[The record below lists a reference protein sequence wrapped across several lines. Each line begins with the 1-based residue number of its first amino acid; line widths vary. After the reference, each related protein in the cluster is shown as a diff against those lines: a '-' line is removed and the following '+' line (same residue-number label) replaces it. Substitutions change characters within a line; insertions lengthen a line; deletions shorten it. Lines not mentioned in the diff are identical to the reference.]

1 MRGLR
6 DRASIAV
13 RGLQARAAALTGQT
27 QRQLA
32 RRRGVAV
39 LMYHRVLSDEA
50 PADGI
55 EPGMF
60 VRVSSFRAQME
71 WIAARWRV
79 APLGEAWP
87 APAGEV
93 TAVVTF
99 DDGWRD
105 NLTMAWP
112 IMQALGIRP
121 TIFLVRDWV
130 RQGRTPAGEFLR
142 PGEVAEL
149 AAAGVEFG
157 AHTASHP
164 HLDRLPAG
172 AAAEQMRLSREAVEE
187 WTGRP
192 CRVFAYPYGHHSAE
206 TVEHARR
213 EFDRSVIV
221 GGGWW
226 GVPGDLARIPRI
238 GIHHDMS
245 SSIPRFTRCLARAGG
260 ER

>member
-1 MRGLR
+1 MRALR
-6 DRASIAV
+6 DRAAIAI
-13 RGLQARAAALTGQT
+13 RGLQARAAALSGQT

-39 LMYHRVLSDEA
+39 LMYHRVLPDEA
-50 PADGI
+50 PAGGI

-60 VRVSSFRAQME
+60 VRASSFRAQMK
-71 WIAARWRV
+71 WLAARWRV
-79 APLGEAWP
+79 APLGEALP
-87 APAGEV
+87 GAAGGI

-105 NLTMAWP
+105 NLAVAWP

-130 RQGRTPAGEFLR
+130 RQGQTPAGEFLR
-142 PGEVAEL
+142 PEEVAGL
-149 AAAGVEFG
+149 ASAGVEFG
-157 AHTASHP
+157 AHTATHP

-172 AAAEQMRLSREAVEE
+172 EAAEEMRLSREAVEE

-192 CRVFAYPYGHHSAE
+192 CRVFAYPYGHHNAE
-206 TVEHARR
+206 TVEQARR

-226 GVPGDLARIPRI
+226 HEPGDLARIPRI
-238 GIHHDMS
+238 GVHQDMT
-245 SSIPRFTRCLARAGG
+245 SSIARFTRCLAGAGR

>member
-1 MRGLR
+1 
-6 DRASIAV
+6 
-13 RGLQARAAALTGQT
+13 
-27 QRQLA
+27 
-32 RRRGVAV
+32 
-39 LMYHRVLSDEA
+39 
-50 PADGI
+50 
-55 EPGMF
+55 MF
-60 VRVSSFRAQME
+60 VRASSFRAQME

-79 APLGEAWP
+79 VPLGEAFP
-87 APAGEV
+87 VVAGDV
-93 TAVVTF
+93 SAVVTF

-105 NLTMAWP
+105 NLTVAWP

-157 AHTASHP
+157 AHTATHP

-172 AAAEQMRLSREAVEE
+172 AAAEEMRLSREAVEE

-192 CRVFAYPYGHHSAE
+192 CRVFAYPYGHHNAE
-206 TVEHARR
+206 TVEQARR

-226 GVPGDLARIPRI
+226 GEPGDLARIPRI
-238 GIHHDMS
+238 GVHEDMTS
-245 SSIPRFTRCLARAGG
+245 SVPRFTRCLAGAGG
-260 ER
+260 SR